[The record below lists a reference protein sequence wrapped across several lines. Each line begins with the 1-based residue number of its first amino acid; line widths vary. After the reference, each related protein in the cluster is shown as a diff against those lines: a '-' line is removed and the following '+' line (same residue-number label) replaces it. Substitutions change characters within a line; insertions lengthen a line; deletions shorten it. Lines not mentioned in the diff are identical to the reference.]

1 MMTLDLVTAAFGAVL
16 VLSLSMLWTM
26 KDGAVSSPLIM
37 GEVSGSVRY
46 VVDGDSLYINGYEP
60 QIRLWGVDA
69 PEDDETGFKDATE
82 TLKRLA
88 LKKAITCQSVETDKY
103 GRTVARCFLKDG
115 REVNAEMI
123 TSGTAIEYHHF
134 SKGFYTNRTD

>member
-1 MMTLDLVTAAFGAVL
+1 MIGSKVTASFCVALALFL
-16 VLSLSMLWTM
+16 LWTL
-26 KDGAVSSPLIM
+26 KVGAVSSPSAM

-46 VVDGDSLYINGYEP
+46 VVDGDSLYISGYDP
-60 QIRLWGVDA
+60 QISLWGVDA

-82 TLKRLA
+82 ILKRLA
-88 LKKAITCQSVETDKY
+88 LKKAITCQSVDTDKY

-123 TSGTAIEYHHF
+123 ASGTAVEYHHF